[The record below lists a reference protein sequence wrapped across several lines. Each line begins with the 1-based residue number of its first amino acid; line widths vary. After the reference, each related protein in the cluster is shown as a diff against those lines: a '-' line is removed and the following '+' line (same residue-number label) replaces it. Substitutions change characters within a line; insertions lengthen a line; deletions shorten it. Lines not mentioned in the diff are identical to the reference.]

1 MSRLPIIV
9 GFGGYNAAGRSSF
22 HHGFKRMVIESVD
35 SQSRQETIAG
45 LGVMTKIIAAD
56 ERGFCST
63 DGESLSF
70 EEIEQQFS
78 EQILAATL
86 IRRIEKN
93 HFDVD
98 AAPWQQS
105 VTVAPDSGKTSFI
118 LSNRQLPK
126 PQPET
131 WIVEAHGEA
140 HSKVTLADN
149 VEVKVDST
157 RDMAVK
163 AAGQLPTGFEPS
175 ELYNS
180 RFHPRGLQMTI
191 VGMSDALHSMGIE
204 WATVK
209 AAVKADEIAVY
220 AGSVLSQVDEA
231 GFGGVMQARLKG
243 GRVSAKQLPLG
254 LNTMP
259 ADFINA
265 YILGSLGTTGC
276 ATGAC
281 ATFLYN
287 LKMGVEAIQSGK
299 SRVVVVGNS
308 EAPVSQE
315 IIDGFGAMSAL
326 GTYDGLKKL
335 EGSEEPDLR
344 KSSRPFGQ
352 NCGFTIA
359 EASQFIILM
368 DDELTLELGAQI
380 HGAVND
386 VFINA
391 DGFKKSISA
400 PGPGNYLT
408 LAKAVACAREIVGE
422 EAVQKRSMIHAHG
435 SSTPANRTS
444 ESQLFDRVAEA
455 FGIEQWPVSAVKAYV
470 GHSIGPASGDQLISA
485 LGTFAYGIVPGI
497 KTIDSVADDVSQQ
510 HLSISTTDVHRDD
523 LEVAFINTKGFGGNN
538 ATGVVL
544 SPTVVKKMLAK
555 RYSAEA
561 LQGFELRQ
569 QKVIASAEA
578 YNQSALKGDFNIIY
592 NFGQDMI
599 DDQSLVLASNE
610 IRIPGVDQPITFETE
625 VRYADMVL

>member
-22 HHGFKRMVIESVD
+22 HHGFKRMVIESID
-35 SQSRQETIAG
+35 KASRQETLAG
-45 LGVMTKIIAAD
+45 LGVMTKIIEAR
-56 ERGFCST
+56 EGGFCSA
-63 DGESLSF
+63 DGSSLTLQDI
-70 EEIEQQFS
+70 EEQFG
-78 EQILAATL
+78 QRILAATL

-105 VTVAPDSGKTSFI
+105 VTVAPDNGSTSFL
-118 LSNRQLPK
+118 LSKRHIPS
-126 PQPET
+126 PSPST
-131 WIVEAHGEA
+131 WVVEPHSDT

-157 RDMAVK
+157 RDVNVK
-163 AAGQLPTGFEPS
+163 AAGQLPTGFEPG

-191 VGMSDALHSMGIE
+191 AGMSDALHSVGIP
-204 WATVK
+204 WQQIAS
-209 AAVKADEIAVY
+209 AVKPDEIAVY
-220 AGSVLSQVDEA
+220 AGSVLSQVDEF
-231 GFGGVMQARLKG
+231 GFGGVMQSRLKG
-243 GRVSAKQLPLG
+243 NRVTAKQLPLG

-265 YILGSLGTTGC
+265 YILGSMGTTGC

-287 LKMGVEAIQSGK
+287 LKMGIEAIQSGR

-308 EAPVSQE
+308 EAPVTQE

-326 GTYDGLKKL
+326 GTVDGLKKIT
-335 EGSEEPDLR
+335 GEESPDLR
-344 KSSRPFGQ
+344 KSSRPFGD

-359 EASQFIILM
+359 EASQFVILM

-380 HGAVND
+380 HGAVTD

-400 PGPGNYLT
+400 PGPGNYIT
-408 LAKAVACAREIVGE
+408 LAKAVAAAREIVGE
-422 EAVQKRSMIHAHG
+422 SVVQRQSMVHAHG
-435 SSTPANRTS
+435 SSTPANRVS
-444 ESQLFDRVAEA
+444 ESELFDRVAEA
-455 FGIEQWPVSAVKAYV
+455 FGIKDWPVSAVKSFV

-485 LGTFAYGIVPGI
+485 LGTFAYGLVPGI
-497 KTIDSVADDVSQQ
+497 KTIDKVADDVHQKN
-510 HLSISTTDVHRDD
+510 LSISTEDTKRSDI
-523 LEVAFINTKGFGGNN
+523 EVAFVNTKGFGGNN

-544 SPTVVKKMLAK
+544 SPAATKRMLSKRHTEDSMANYEKKNAVVE
-555 RYSAEA
+555 SAA
-561 LQGFELRQ
+561 NHYDQ
-569 QKVIASAEA
+569 QAIHG
-578 YNQSALKGDFNIIY
+578 NFNIVY
-592 NFGQDMI
+592 SFGEGLI
-599 DDQSLVLASNE
+599 DDRALDLSIDSIQ
-610 IRIPGVDQPITFETE
+610 IPGVEKKIIFEGE
-625 VRYADMVL
+625 SRYCDMI